1 MNTQSWSHT
10 SNPTTANNKIKKS
23 HAGSLY
29 CSIYTHVWYANI
41 GWFSSYIS
49 CNFINAFIIF
59 CYFNYFKNLT
69 YKLSLATHL
78 ELGEGFGPD

>member
-29 CSIYTHVWYANI
+29 CSIYTHVRYANI
-41 GWFSSYIS
+41 GLVVTFHAISSMHLLFVVILS
-49 CNFINAFIIF
+49 IF
-59 CYFNYFKNLT
+59 KILT

-78 ELGEGFGPD
+78 ELGEGFGLD